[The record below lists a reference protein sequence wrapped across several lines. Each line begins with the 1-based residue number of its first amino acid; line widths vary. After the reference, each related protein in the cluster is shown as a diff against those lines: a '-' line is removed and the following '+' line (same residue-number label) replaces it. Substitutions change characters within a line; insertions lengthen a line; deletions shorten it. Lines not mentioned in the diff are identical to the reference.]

1 MRPAPAVPNPNPAM
15 KLCNIIILISIL
27 VLMGAALRDRHAK
40 AAQRPE
46 SIRPAGVD
54 TNLVRNAHL
63 LIGQVKKLS
72 VKMPRKTSRNDSP
85 THP

>member
-15 KLCNIIILISIL
+15 KLCNIIIVASIL
-27 VLMGAALRDRHAK
+27 VLMGSALRDRQAK
-40 AAQRPE
+40 AAQR
-46 SIRPAGVD
+46 SGSFRTVGVD

-72 VKMPRKTSRNDSP
+72 VKMSRKTSRNDSP